1 MAAILLIANLNCDR
15 VMQLDNNLY
24 TGGRFHYQDQGRRL
38 GGGGANTGLALVYA
52 QHQVTLVSQVGN
64 DETSDW
70 LLAQASI
77 LGLDCH
83 LLQRHQHDTPEL
95 LLLMTPDAERTIIRP
110 IRPTF
115 TLPSMPNFNL
125 YDALYI
131 NSSAIGIEDWAAAAN
146 HNCLVVS
153 QLAKDLAK
161 RPAHILITSYPDL
174 QQHFP
179 EEDQVDYWAFAQSI
193 AGDGLEYFIV
203 TDGENGSVAYQ
214 QNKTTT
220 VPAVNVDVVDNTGAG
235 DAYAAGLIDALLQD
249 LTIKES
255 MQQASHWAAIAV
267 TSKSSIPGEAFKQYL
282 SHH

>member
-1 MAAILLIANLNCDR
+1 MPAILLIANLNCDR
-15 VMQLDNNLY
+15 VMQLDSNIY
-24 TGGRFHYQDQGRRL
+24 SGGRFHYQDHGRRL

-52 QHQVTLVSQVGN
+52 QHHVTLVSQVGN
-64 DETSDW
+64 DETSNW

-110 IRPTF
+110 NRPAF
-115 TLPSMPNFNL
+115 ILPEAPNFNH

-131 NSSAIGIEDWAAAAN
+131 NSSASGIENWASTAMSS
-146 HNCLVVS
+146 CLVVS
-153 QLAKDLAK
+153 QLAKDFSK
-161 RPAHILITSYPDL
+161 RPAHILITSLSDL
-174 QQHFP
+174 QHHLS
-179 EEDQVDYWAFAQSI
+179 ESTHHSCWEFAQDI
-193 AGDGLEYFIV
+193 AGDSLEYFIV
-203 TDGENGSVAYQ
+203 TDAENGSIAYQ

-220 VPAVNVDVVDNTGAG
+220 VSAVTVDVVDNTGAG

-267 TSKSSIPGEAFKQYL
+267 TSESSIPGEAFKRYL
-282 SHH
+282 EDH